1 MKNLKNFFYLLLVLL
16 LSACARSTPDS
27 SQISNGIFT
36 AVAQTLTAQ
45 YTPIIASDTPTLET
59 MTPTTTLIPFVTS
72 TPNYAVIATKAC
84 ESSFL
89 VSDVTIPDN
98 SSLVIGTTFT
108 KTWAIQNTGT
118 CPWTSTFT
126 LKFYSGAQM
135 GGTTTTIGSAVVS
148 GGTINIS
155 VNMTAPT
162 TPGNYTGWWHLVDD
176 SGQSFGEPVSV
187 IINAVV
193 AATGT
198 TTVTPSV
205 TPTTTFTPII
215 IIVTAT
221 PQPTNTNTPTP
232 TVTPSITASPS

>member
-1 MKNLKNFFYLLLVLL
+1 MKNLKNSFYVLLVLL

-45 YTPIIASDTPTLET
+45 YTPIIATDTPTLET
-59 MTPTTTLIPFVTS
+59 MTSTTTLIPFMTS
-72 TPNYAVIATKAC
+72 TPNYTVVATKAC
-84 ESSFL
+84 ESSIF
-89 VSDVTIPDN
+89 VSDITIPDN

-118 CPWTSTFT
+118 CPWTSTYV
-126 LKFYSGAQM
+126 LKFFSGTQM
-135 GGTTTTIGSAVVS
+135 SGTTTTIGSAVVS

-155 VNMTAPT
+155 IIMTVPT
-162 TPGNYTGWWHLVDD
+162 TPGTYTGYWRMADD
-176 SGQSFGEPVSV
+176 SGQFFGEQVSV

-205 TPTTTFTPII
+205 TPTTTLTSVPTFTPII

-221 PQPTNTNTPTP
+221 PQPTNTNTPSP
-232 TVTPSITASPS
+232 TS